1 MNLSLPSVLKQYHQL
16 TGRRVLLGGAA
27 LVGCVFVG
35 FAPIRSGW
43 AASLMKSTSDK
54 PIVFTN
60 LRLFDGSGS
69 APREGLK
76 LLVVGNKIEAILEQ
90 DAATTEQAYSIDGG
104 GKYIITSIVNRL

>member
-1 MNLSLPSVLKQYHQL
+1 MNPTHPSVLKQYHQF
-16 TGRRVLLGGAA
+16 TRRRFLLGGAA
-27 LVGCVFVG
+27 LAGSVFAS

-76 LLVVGNKIEAILEQ
+76 LLVVGNRIDAIL
-90 DAATTEQAYSIDGG
+90 DKVAAAAAQADNYACTVSSG
-104 GKYIITSIVNRL
+104 TCC